1 MYSLSDRINW
11 SRMWYQNH
19 TVQDKAARIIT
30 IAVRTRADQ
39 LIREMEIDEIAERD
53 AQMQEDIQRMR
64 EMYHY

>member
-1 MYSLSDRINW
+1 MHSLSDRINW
-11 SRMWYQNH
+11 SKRWYQNH
-19 TVQDKAARIIT
+19 TVLDKAARIIT

-39 LIREMEIDEIAERD
+39 LIREREIDEIAERD